1 MHIIL
6 NAFSFL
12 REKLKQKGIPYVDAP
27 WVVNDKTRIVDL
39 IDSLGLEQKEV
50 EAVFLN
56 NTVVSKE
63 TELHENDRVAL
74 LPPGTPG
81 SFRLLS
87 GLKED

>member
-1 MHIIL
+1 MHITL

-12 REKLKQKGIPYVDAP
+12 REKLEQRGIPYLNAP
-27 WVVNDKTRIVDL
+27 WVVDDKMRIVDL

-56 NTVVSKE
+56 YTVAPKE

-87 GLKED
+87 GLKGD